1 MSILV
6 VEDTPVSAILL
17 ENILDRA
24 GYRTTLVPDGLD
36 ALQVLERDASVELVI
51 ADIMMP
57 AMDGLELLRQM
68 RARPEWRSLPMIFC
82 SSLTDVDIIRKAIE
96 LGCKHYI
103 MKPIG
108 EPKRV
113 LDKVREVLES
123 EPAVLE
129 DADAARE
136 RLHMDQPTYR
146 RMLMSMLEHV
156 STELGLL
163 EGVDPDG
170 FELDSERS
178 LELLDTST
186 ALGAQRLTRLLK
198 LGKPAPEPGPIPEIP
213 MPPPPVL
220 PSLLRELNA
229 LRSFAEARL
238 GDDESRDGDDESRDG
253 DEDIAAP
260 SQ

>member
-6 VEDTPVSAILL
+6 VEDTPVSALLL
-17 ENILDRA
+17 ENILDLA
-24 GYRTTLVPDGLD
+24 GYRTTVVSDGLD
-36 ALQVLERDASVELVI
+36 ALQALERDASIELVI

-129 DADAARE
+129 DDEAARS
-136 RLHMDQPTYR
+136 RLHMDTPTYR
-146 RMLMSMLEHV
+146 RMLTSMLDHV
-156 STELGLL
+156 SRELSLL

-170 FELDSERS
+170 FELDRERS
-178 LELLDTST
+178 LELLDTAT

-198 LGKPAPEPGPIPEIP
+198 LGEAAPSVGPDPEIP
-213 MPPPPVL
+213 MPPPPLL
-220 PSLLRELNA
+220 PSLLRELSA
-229 LRSFAEARL
+229 LRAFAEARL
-238 GDDESRDGDDESRDG
+238 ADDDERDDAGDG
-253 DEDIAAP
+253 AAAQ
-260 SQ
+260 SE

>member
-96 LGCKHYI
+96 LGCKH
-103 MKPIG
+103 
-108 EPKRV
+108 
-113 LDKVREVLES
+113 
-123 EPAVLE
+123 
-129 DADAARE
+129 
-136 RLHMDQPTYR
+136 
-146 RMLMSMLEHV
+146 
-156 STELGLL
+156 
-163 EGVDPDG
+163 
-170 FELDSERS
+170 
-178 LELLDTST
+178 
-186 ALGAQRLTRLLK
+186 
-198 LGKPAPEPGPIPEIP
+198 
-213 MPPPPVL
+213 
-220 PSLLRELNA
+220 
-229 LRSFAEARL
+229 
-238 GDDESRDGDDESRDG
+238 
-253 DEDIAAP
+253 
-260 SQ
+260 